1 MEKTIAVAIGDN
13 IRELLDISHTTIAA
27 ACDKSREKHLNMVRQ
42 TLSKAIKGEVDLSI
56 TQLLDI
62 CQFFGVS
69 LDYLVDKIPE
79 AKEPWEIEWHFL
91 LKKITNTSVDMP
103 KEPMIA
109 IEAKAW
115 MDGYLKCQ
123 TDIIKM
129 VEEMSKG
136 QRD

>member
-1 MEKTIAVAIGDN
+1 MDD
-13 IRELLDISHTTIAA
+13 RELTKHGWNWLLQRIAT
-27 ACDKSREKHLNMVRQ
+27 M
-42 TLSKAIKGEVDLSI
+42 
-56 TQLLDI
+56 
-62 CQFFGVS
+62 
-69 LDYLVDKIPE
+69 P
-79 AKEPWEIEWHFL
+79 
-91 LKKITNTSVDMP
+91 VDMP

-136 QRD
+136 QKD